1 MVKGN
6 ILIVDDN
13 KSILSAL
20 EILLQDDFDKITCIS
35 NPNLL
40 LSLLDSEMYGL
51 VLLDMNFS
59 AGVNSGNEGLYWLSR
74 IKEIKKDIQVV
85 MLTAY
90 GDVELAVK
98 ALKQGATDFI
108 TKPWDNEKLKS
119 TLKNAH
125 KIYLSKREI
134 KKLKQKESALKQE
147 ISGLKYF
154 IVAKSAQM
162 NQILSLVHKVPKPMP
177 MY

>member
-1 MVKGN
+1 MEKGN
-6 ILIVDDN
+6 LLIVDDN

-20 EILLQDDFDKITCIS
+20 EILLQDDFTDIKTIS
-35 NPNLL
+35 NPNLMPTL
-40 LSLLDSEMYGL
+40 LESGDYGI

-59 AGVNSGNEGLYWLSR
+59 AGVNTGNEGLYWLTR
-74 IKEIKKDIQVV
+74 IKEINKDTQVI

-119 TLKNAH
+119 TLLNADQA
-125 KIYLSKREI
+125 IE
-134 KKLKQKESALKQE
+134 A
-147 ISGLKYF
+147 GD
-154 IVAKSAQM
+154 
-162 NQILSLVHKVPKPMP
+162 
-177 MY
+177 